1 MSTLCCTRQ
10 IHVKEP
16 ARAATRNPHLALAL
30 TLLTMLTSNS
40 ATALEGDGRVLPA
53 GATMAVGLDSA
64 EIAELPAPTQYLL
77 SMFPGAKAMID
88 DGRVTA
94 IYGVPLARA
103 ATPAAAE
110 AAFWAEHG
118 DAFGISGLALRETR
132 SHRVG
137 KGKFTVYAYH
147 QTMEG
152 VPVEDSIARLVI
164 RNAPNDPADAGRP
177 GRART
182 AGRRPESIE
191 AGSRDP
197 FVVLAS
203 GKFLAPPPGGLAQAS
218 ITPADAA
225 AIAQSIP
232 PFDQGSET
240 WPAELV
246 VTTAEGQDQGRPPLA
261 APAAAGVASDVA
273 ASPAAGEHAP
283 ASPEARLAW
292 RIPLVD
298 LSGRR
303 PVPYTV
309 FIDAANGQVLRI
321 RLEELYADV
330 IGTVSGYGTP
340 GVDPDMPTNPPTEL
354 FPLEDLRVVIPE
366 AGPDDFGFTTDT
378 GVFTIP
384 HGGSSAISVESSL
397 ADSRW
402 FMIENG
408 EDENAVTL
416 SVALEDVLPPGPAH
430 LVFNDSSPTEAT
442 TSQVNAYV
450 QLTRTRRFWIDRLD
464 LSSAPLDFVL
474 RVEVNGNEV
483 PCNAA
488 FTYSASTAS
497 HYLTFSAADL
507 GDNGCFNAAF
517 STILSHEYGHF
528 VQRQL
533 GLSSSDSIQE
543 GLSDSAALLIHDTEI
558 YAKNFRIVDLSEE
571 IYANERDY
579 RPGQAARSK
588 KYPCYGSNYH
598 ECGKVLAGL
607 WCDIRANL
615 ITEFGDPAATKT
627 YLNQLFVDW
636 AQITN
641 GGANSNAA
649 HPLTITEILIA
660 ADDDGDL
667 SNGVPHYLSICSA
680 GGAHKL
686 SLFTLGQGGQQACQ
700 PATPASAYH
709 TAFWT
714 PVNVRTSEPS
724 GENPAGVNPH
734 GLAVADIDGD
744 GLKDI
749 ALACEGNS
757 DYTGSILIYW
767 NNTAPGVIDSLS
779 FDAPTVLYLDLVN
792 NPPSLTR
799 PAKIAIADMGSGPTD
814 TTPDGR
820 LDLVVTLRSSNKVR
834 IYYRDSG
841 ARTFSTH
848 AELTPLDG
856 STPVQSPI
864 GLAVG
869 DWDAD
874 GRQDIAVTGYVAFQ
888 GANRPVLAWF
898 WGENGGYSTASLRM
912 NRNIGTSDEEKGS
925 GYDLAAWQDSP
936 PTGAHRFAV
945 TNYDLTQASGT
956 PPQTPQVYV
965 FHQINGRAY
974 DYQTLLPDNQPGLG
988 ACPSRGISTCDLDA
1002 DGRIDVIFTNANN
1015 GRLRWS
1021 PQLQNGSFDSV
1032 PTDPGPGSLLI
1043 SVVPSIEGIATGY
1056 LSKSTV
1062 YPLLTDAFPDVVL
1075 GGGVDSNNRINP
1087 NFISLTHTGSSS
1099 TPFTNIEFFA
1109 DLLDVSGRPYA
1120 KNPLIVDINDD
1131 GLCDVVITNFGT
1143 GGIDIWEGFSVVLS
1157 RNY

>member
-1 MSTLCCTRQ
+1 
-10 IHVKEP
+10 
-16 ARAATRNPHLALAL
+16 
-30 TLLTMLTSNS
+30 
-40 ATALEGDGRVLPA
+40 
-53 GATMAVGLDSA
+53 MAVGLDSA

-77 SMFPGAKAMID
+77 SSYPGVKAMID

-94 IYGVPLARA
+94 FSGVPLTRGR
-103 ATPAAAE
+103 TPAYAE
-110 AAFWAEHG
+110 AAFWAEHA

-137 KGKFTVYAYH
+137 QGKFTVYAYH

-152 VPVEDSIARLVI
+152 LLVEDSIARLVI
-164 RNAPNDPADAGRP
+164 RNAPGDAADAGAPGHARNAGQRP
-177 GRART
+177 G
-182 AGRRPESIE
+182 SIE
-191 AGSRDP
+191 AASRDP

-203 GKFLAPPPGGLAQAS
+203 GKFLAPPPGGLAQVT
-218 ITPADAA
+218 ITPAEAA

-246 VTTAEGQDQGRPPLA
+246 VTTAEEQDPPRLPTDVPA
-261 APAAAGVASDVA
+261 GASVQPAAGAPAAAG
-273 ASPAAGEHAP
+273 GQEP
-283 ASPEARLAW
+283 ASPDARPAW
-292 RIPLVD
+292 RIPIVALC
-298 LSGRR
+298 GRR

-309 FIDAANGQVLRI
+309 FIDAANGQVLRV
-321 RLEELYADV
+321 RLEELYNDV
-330 IGTVSGYGTP
+330 IGTVTGFGTP
-340 GVDPDMPTNPPTEL
+340 GVDPDMPMNPPTEL
-354 FPLEDLRVVIPE
+354 FPFEDLRVEI
-366 AGPDDFGFTTDT
+366 AQTNAFGFSTDT

-384 HGGSSAISVESSL
+384 HGGSNAITVEASL

-402 FMIENG
+402 FMIQNR

-416 SVALEDVLPPGPAH
+416 SVSLEDLLPPGPAH
-430 LVFNDSSPTEAT
+430 LVFNESTPTEAT
-442 TSQVNAYV
+442 TGQVNAYV
-450 QLTRTRRFWIDRLD
+450 QLTRTRRFWADRLD

-474 RVEVNGNEV
+474 RVDVNGNEV

-488 FTYSASTAS
+488 FTYSTSTAS
-497 HYLTFSAADL
+497 HYLTFGAADL
-507 GDNGCFNAAF
+507 GDEGCFNAAY
-517 STILSHEYGHF
+517 STIISHEYGHF

-533 GLSSSDSIQE
+533 GISLSDSIQE
-543 GLSDSAALLIHDTEI
+543 GLADSTSLLIHDTDI
-558 YAKNFRIVDLSEE
+558 VAKNSNIITVNPPD
-571 IYANERDY
+571 YAHGRDY
-579 RPGQAARSK
+579 RPGQPARSK

-615 ITEFGDPAATKT
+615 ITEFGDPTAAKT

-667 SNGVPHYLSICSA
+667 SNGVPHYLSLCSA

-686 SLFTLGQGGQQACQ
+686 SILTLGPGGQQACQ
-700 PATPASAYH
+700 PAAPASAYH

-734 GLAVADIDGD
+734 GVAVADIDGD

-749 ALACEGNS
+749 AIACEGNS
-757 DYTGSILIYW
+757 VYTGSVLVYW
-767 NNTAPGVIDSLS
+767 NNTAPGVVDSLS

-792 NPPSLTR
+792 SPPLLTR
-799 PAKIAIADMGSGPTD
+799 PAKIAIADMGSGPTN

-820 LDLVVTLRSSNKVR
+820 LDLIVTLRGPDAEKVR

-848 AELTPLDG
+848 ADLTPLDG

-869 DWDAD
+869 DWDGD
-874 GRQDIAVTGYVAFQ
+874 GRQDIAVTGYVSFQ
-888 GANRPVLAWF
+888 GSNRPVLAWL
-898 WGENGGYSTASLRM
+898 WGENSGYSTASIRM
-912 NRNIGTSDEEKGS
+912 ARNIGTGDEEKGS
-925 GYDLAAWQDSP
+925 GYDLVVWQDSP
-936 PTGAHRFAV
+936 PTGLHRFAV

-956 PPQTPQVYV
+956 PPQTPQAYI
-965 FHQINGRAY
+965 FRQTSGRAY
-974 DYQTLLPDNQPGLG
+974 DYQTLLPNSLPGSG
-988 ACPSRGISTCDLDA
+988 ACPSRGISMCDLNA
-1002 DGRIDVIFTNANN
+1002 DGRIDVIFTNADN

-1032 PTDPGPGSLLI
+1032 PTDPGPGTLLI
-1043 SVVPSIEGIATGY
+1043 SVVPSIEGIATGF
-1056 LSKSTV
+1056 LSKSTA

-1075 GGGVDSNNRINP
+1075 GGGVDSNSAINP
-1087 NFISLTHTGSSS
+1087 NIIALTHTGSSL

-1109 DLLDVSGRPYA
+1109 DLLDVSGAPYA
-1120 KNPLIVDINDD
+1120 KDPIIVDINDD
-1131 GLCDVVITNFGT
+1131 GFGDVVTTNFGT
-1143 GGIDIWEGFSVVLS
+1143 GGDDIWEGFSVLLS